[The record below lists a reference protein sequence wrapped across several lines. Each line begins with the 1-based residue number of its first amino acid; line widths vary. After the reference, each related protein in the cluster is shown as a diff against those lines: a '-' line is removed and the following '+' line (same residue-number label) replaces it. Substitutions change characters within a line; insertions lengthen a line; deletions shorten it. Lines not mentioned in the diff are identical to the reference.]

1 MKPALVAKDGT
12 KTEMAVGGA
21 YEGASR
27 TSQDIALWSPPVRS
41 ADADINPNKQL
52 LDSRSRDRMANDG
65 YVANAVHTHQ
75 DSIVGGQYMLNC
87 KPALDILQAIN
98 PAFDEVWMDEFQR
111 VVESRYT
118 LYGESTEAWLDASRN
133 DTFTGLVRLAV
144 GVETFSGEVLATAEW
159 LRDSGRPYNT
169 AIQMVDIDRLSNPHD
184 SFDTESMRRGIER
197 NRYGAPIAYHIR
209 TTHPGDWYLGQGNG
223 FEWRRVMARKPWGRR
238 QVIHLHQ
245 KSRPDQS
252 RGISDMVSVLKQM
265 KMTSKFQDIALQSA
279 VIQATYAA
287 TIESELP
294 SEAVYAQMGQDSGQP
309 WAEQYLASIA
319 KYVGSSK
326 NLHIDGAKI
335 PHLYP
340 GTKLNIRNATP
351 HEGVGD
357 NFEQSMLRHI
367 ASALGLSYE
376 EFSRDFSQTNYS
388 SGKMAINGTNKRMQA
403 KKKMVADRF
412 ANMVYQ
418 LWFEEALNK
427 GDIPMPAGVGP
438 EFFYEGQN
446 KEALTQ
452 ASWIG
457 ANKGQI
463 DELKETQAAIMR
475 IKSGLSTYEDECSK
489 LGRDYRDIMR
499 QRARENRMVG
509 EFGLDY
515 NLDGKAPSAARMTQD
530 GGDNAQG
537 NDNEE

>member
-1 MKPALVAKDGT
+1 MKPSIIEEKGNNTDS
-12 KTEMAVGGA
+12 AVGGA
-21 YEGASR
+21 FEGASR
-27 TSQDIALWSPPVRS
+27 TSREIALWSPPVRS

-87 KPALDILQAIN
+87 KPAIEILQAQN
-98 PAFDEVWMDEFQR
+98 PAFDEQWMDEFQR
-111 VVESRYT
+111 VVESRFT
-118 LYGESTEAWLDASRN
+118 LYAESTEAWLDASRN

-159 LRDSGRPYNT
+159 LRNTGRPYNT
-169 AIQMVDIDRLSNPHD
+169 AIQMVDVDRLSNPYD
-184 SFDTESMRRGIER
+184 SFDTDKMRRGIER
-197 NRYGAPIAYHIR
+197 DRYGAPIAYHIR

-245 KSRPDQS
+245 KGRPDQS

-265 KMTSKFQDIALQSA
+265 KMTSKFQDVALQSA

-294 SEAVYAQMGQDSGQP
+294 SDAVYSQMGEGNSTP
-309 WAEQYLASIA
+309 WAEKYLENIA
-319 KYVGSSK
+319 KYVGSAR
-326 NLHIDGAKI
+326 NLNIDGAKI

-340 GTKLNIRNATP
+340 GTKLNIRSAAPN
-351 HEGVGD
+351 EGVGD

-412 ANMVYQ
+412 ANMTFQ

-427 GDIPMPAGVGP
+427 GDIPLPAGVGS
-438 EFFYEGQN
+438 EIFYEGQN

-489 LGRDYRDIMR
+489 LGRDYRDIMK
-499 QRARENRMVG
+499 QRAREDRMVD
-509 EFGLDY
+509 EYGLNY
-515 NLDGKAPSAARMTQD
+515 NTDAKAPSPARMAND
-530 GGDNAQG
+530 GGGDDAE
-537 NDNEE
+537 DNE